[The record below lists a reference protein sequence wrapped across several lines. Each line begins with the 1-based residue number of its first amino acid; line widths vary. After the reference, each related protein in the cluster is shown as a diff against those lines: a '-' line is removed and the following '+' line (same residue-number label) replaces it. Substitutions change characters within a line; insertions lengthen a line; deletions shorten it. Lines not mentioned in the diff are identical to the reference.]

1 MILLT
6 SSKLQLFL
14 LKKPSKNKKSQKNLK
29 LCTEIQFLSVFPN
42 ITKKILILGEK
53 C

>member
-29 LCTEIQFLSVFPN
+29 LCIEIQFLSVFPN